1 MKTIIFVLL
10 LSSVSF
16 CQNITF
22 GTSYQLGKNAE
33 SIGAFVSPEIIT
45 FNNRKVIFRLYGGY
59 YLGNNWGY
67 QSNIVSHHRLEVG
80 FESKNTMVTGEKF
93 FNHISFG
100 YSIQQN
106 KLMENNISETMSNDG
121 WNFSFGFGT
130 RLINPFSFMA
140 KYVWGPEKGIRL
152 TMEYDLF

>member
-1 MKTIIFVLL
+1 MKALIFVLL
-10 LSSVSF
+10 LSSISLCQKVSV
-16 CQNITF
+16 
-22 GTSYQLGKNAE
+22 GSSYQLGKNAE

-67 QSNIVSHHRLEVG
+67 QSNIVSHHRLEAG

-106 KLMENNISETMSNDG
+106 KILDNNIQETVSKDG
-121 WNFSFGFGT
+121 LNFSFGFGT

>member
-1 MKTIIFVLL
+1 MKLLMFVLL
-10 LSSVSF
+10 ISSISF
-16 CQNITF
+16 CQNVTV

-33 SIGAFVSPEIIT
+33 SIGAVVSPEFIT
-45 FNNRKVIFRLYGGY
+45 FNNRKVIFRFYSGY

-67 QSNIVSHHRLEVG
+67 QSNIVSHHRLEAG

-106 KLMENNISETMSNDG
+106 KIIDNNIKETVSKDG
-121 WNFSFGFGT
+121 FSFSFGFGT